1 MKNRKNR
8 IRNYVILG
16 SVLTVAVL
24 AVILSYLFTKK
35 APDPALPPDSETN
48 VAAGTSQAA
57 QEQQSESAE
66 EQLPDNKAGKPEG
79 IRVVGYPRITIQADT
94 EEVTMNLKNPE
105 GNPCYFTFEIVLTQE
120 EETLFTSEPVKPG
133 EAVTNVTLSR
143 ALERGEYP
151 AMIRITT
158 TSLTDGTAMNGATV
172 ETVLV
177 VQ

>member
-16 SVLTVAVL
+16 SILIMAVL
-24 AVILSYLFTKK
+24 AVILSYLITKK
-35 APDPALPPDSETN
+35 APSPALPPDSETN
-48 VAAGTSQAA
+48 AAAGMSQAA
-57 QEQQSESAE
+57 EKQSESAE
-66 EQLPDNKAGKPEG
+66 GKLPDNGAGKPDG

-94 EEVTMNLKNPE
+94 EEVRMNLKNPE

-120 EETLFTSEPVKPG
+120 EETLFTSEPVEPG

-158 TSLTDGTAMNGATV
+158 TSLADGTAMNGATV